1 MIWTLSRHQSR
12 VTIPEQTKAD
22 HRFRDP
28 YFVRV
33 LSFTMRSRTSGSSPE
48 RQSSS
53 SPLLTQDD
61 RNTSNGARDSDDE
74 NESQAA
80 TVRTGNPLRYFTT
93 RRTLSL
99 LASPLTDD
107 RGHWHAVAAGLS
119 TMLVAGTALG
129 LALPKNPVF
138 TDAWYRSFS
147 SCLGYTYFLCWS
159 VSFYPQIM
167 TNFRRKCTAGLS
179 PDFCVLNVLGFVCYG
194 TYCTAMYG
202 SAHIQALYRAR
213 HGADAE
219 ITVQSND
226 VAFALHAVLMASVTL
241 FQIGY
246 YGGFRSQ
253 QPSKLIGSVIVGIL
267 VVALSGL
274 LLVWMGAAHNNV
286 LSASMGFRFDWLDYL
301 YLLSYVKIFITFI
314 KYVPQ
319 VVLNHQRKSTTGFSV
334 WQILLDLS
342 GGALSDMQLIG
353 DCMELHDWSGL
364 TGNLAKFFLGF
375 VSIVFDT
382 IILMQHYV
390 LFPDTGVTSPNDT
403 MPTAEEEALMS
414 TTRDAPIKQDEESQN
429 ETILV
434 V

>member
-1 MIWTLSRHQSR
+1 
-12 VTIPEQTKAD
+12 
-22 HRFRDP
+22 
-28 YFVRV
+28 
-33 LSFTMRSRTSGSSPE
+33 MRSRSNRSRSPE
-48 RQSSS
+48 RQSSNT
-53 SPLLTQDD
+53 PLLQDD
-61 RNTSNGARDSDDE
+61 GNSSNGARDNDVISSEE
-74 NESQAA
+74 NQSQAP
-80 TVRTGNPLRYFTT
+80 TVRAGNPLRHLTT

-107 RGHWHAVAAGLS
+107 RGHWQAVAAGLS

-138 TDAWYRSFS
+138 TDVWYRSVS
-147 SCLGYTYFLCWS
+147 ACLGYTYFLCWS

-167 TNFRRKCTAGLS
+167 TNYRRKSTAGLS
-179 PDFCVLNVLGFVCYG
+179 PDFCVLNVLGFLCYG
-194 TYCTAMYG
+194 TYCTAMFG
-202 SAHIQALYRAR
+202 SAHMQALYRER

-226 VAFALHAVLMASVTL
+226 VAFSLHAVLLASVTL

-253 QPSKLIGSVIVGIL
+253 QPSKLIMSVIVGIL
-267 VVALSGL
+267 VVALTGL
-274 LLVWMGAAHNNV
+274 VLVLMGGS
-286 LSASMGFRFDWLDYL
+286 SALPHSMGFSFDWLDYL

-319 VVLNHQRKSTTGFSV
+319 VVLNHQRRSTTGFSV
-334 WQILLDLS
+334 WQILLDFT

-353 DCMELHDWSGL
+353 DCMELNDWSGL

-382 IILMQHYV
+382 IILLQHYV
-390 LFPDTGVTSPNDT
+390 LYPDGATASNDSD
-403 MPTAEEEALMS
+403 EEEVL
-414 TTRDAPIKQDEESQN
+414 TTGDAPVKEDEESQN
-429 ETILV
+429 EIISLV